1 MLALAIWLWHA
12 VGTRVSNCQISKGFA
27 LTVFDSDLSRPLYE
41 GVPSSKEPLGI
52 WVKKWEFRYVVGGV
66 KTTNL
71 EH

>member
-27 LTVFDSDLSRPLYE
+27 LTVFDSDLSRPVYE

-52 WVKKWEFRYVVGGV
+52 WVKKW
-66 KTTNL
+66 
-71 EH
+71 